1 MTPDHTSFN
10 HVRVCNR
17 VMRILGCTGE
27 REPSSRLPG
36 GGINARFAW
45 TNVTHIFEE
54 VDLLNDI
61 NLKHK
66 NNNNK
71 KKNLLKCQVCSAA
84 AVCGHLKS
92 GCVAA

>member
-1 MTPDHTSFN
+1 MAGWERLGVTPDHTSFN

-36 GGINARFAW
+36 GGINERFAW

-54 VDLLNDI
+54 VDLLNDV

-66 NNNNK
+66 NN
-71 KKNLLKCQVCSAA
+71 
-84 AVCGHLKS
+84 
-92 GCVAA
+92 